1 MGRSKAETS
10 AVARLPDGMRR
21 FRALTG
27 LSILVLICWAASAC
41 IGSSE
46 EPLMDFKIEAKN
58 FPDPTRIDN
67 KYHPLVPGTRYFF
80 EGVKHGVPFR
90 TETVVSDQTKVVNG
104 ITTRVVNDTD
114 YGAGQVVE
122 TTEDWFAQDSKGNV
136 WYFGEYAT
144 QYENGQVKGHEGSW
158 ESGAQGARAGV
169 VMLGDPKTGTP
180 RYRQEYRK
188 GITED
193 RGKVVSVSDTLCVP
207 YRCFNGNVLVIDETS
222 PVEPGVVE
230 RKWYA
235 PGVGMIRW
243 NITKGEPEHGSLVR
257 LVAP

>member
-1 MGRSKAETS
+1 MGRSEADTV
-10 AVARLPDGMRR
+10 AVARLPLGMRR
-21 FRALTG
+21 LRVLMA
-27 LSILVLICWAASAC
+27 LICLAASAC
-41 IGSSE
+41 VGSSE
-46 EPLMDFKIEAKN
+46 ETLMDFKLDPKN

-80 EGVKHGVPFR
+80 EGIKHGVPFR

-104 ITTRVVNDTD
+104 ITARVVNDTD

-122 TTEDWFAQDSKGNV
+122 TTEDWFAQDNKGNL
-136 WYFGEYAT
+136 WYLGEYAT

-158 ESGAQGARAGV
+158 ESGVQGARAGV

-193 RGKVVSVSDTLCVP
+193 TGKVVSVSDNLCVP
-207 YRCFNGNVLVIDETS
+207 YKCFNGNVLVVDETS

-235 PGVGMIRW
+235 LGVGMIRW
-243 NITKGEPEHGSLVR
+243 NITKGEPEHGDLVR
-257 LVAP
+257 VAGP